1 MSQTSPLQPLPLP
14 SGNLIAD
21 RRFEWAR
28 DLAAKGD
35 LAGAADLLTQA
46 LELAPGYAAAWFAL
60 GELREKLGLRDG
72 AIAAFERARAAD
84 SQDRHGASLHL
95 IRLGAEPLAGM
106 PDAYVRT
113 LFDGYAPVF
122 DQALRQGLGYRAP
135 ELLLRAVQAACA
147 GTRMKFGCV
156 LDLGCGTGLA
166 GAAFRPYCDWLVGVD
181 LSPAM
186 LAQARAKGLYDRL
199 AEGDVAAFLAS
210 EAAARAR
217 YHLIVAADVF
227 MYLDALTPVLTAAAQ
242 VLAPSATIAFSVE
255 THDGDGV
262 ILRETLRYAHGAAH
276 VRAALAAAGL
286 QLVSLDSAAT
296 RTEKNVPVPG
306 LIAVANLS

>member
-1 MSQTSPLQPLPLP
+1 MQPLPIHLP
-14 SGNLIAD
+14 SGNLLAD

-35 LAGAADLLTQA
+35 LAGAADLLMQA

-60 GELREKLGLRDG
+60 GELREKLGHRDG
-72 AIAAFERARAAD
+72 AIAAFAQARAAD
-84 SQDRHGASLHL
+84 PQDRHGAALHL
-95 IRLGAEPLAGM
+95 IRLGAEPLAAM

-113 LFDGYAPVF
+113 LFDGYASGF

-135 ELLLRAVQAACA
+135 ELLLRALEASGA
-147 GTRMKFGCV
+147 RMKFGCV

-166 GAAFRPYCDWLVGVD
+166 GAAFRPHCDRLVGVD

-199 AEGDVAAFLAS
+199 AEGDVLGLLAS
-210 EAAARAR
+210 EAATTTR

-227 MYLDALTPVLTAAAQ
+227 MYLDALKPVLTAAAQ

-262 ILRETLRYAHGAAH
+262 MLRETLRYAHGAAH
-276 VRAALAAAGL
+276 VRMALDAAGL
-286 QLVSLDSAAT
+286 KLVSLDSAAT

-306 LIAVANLS
+306 LIVVANLS